1 MPEPLLRYSTL
12 MLCLICL
19 GSLSAGAQTD
29 SVMVTDDGS
38 HWNGEWIAEGTLFRV
53 AVTVQDNVLELAE
66 VQSLGFVWSAQ
77 PGTISGN
84 QATIQAQYAGATA
97 LLQVNL
103 LEADRAVVEAASC
116 TPEFLVVCV
125 LAKGQQA
132 VFIRS
137 PAAP

>member
-77 PGTISGN
+77 PGTISGSRRIRRN
-84 QATIQAQYAGATA
+84 VIGNDRSHPAKRLGTDTA
-97 LLQVNL
+97 ELVHQGESTQCRVVTNL
-103 LEADRAVVEAASC
+103 DMTR
-116 TPEFLVVCV
+116 
-125 LAKGQQA
+125 
-132 VFIRS
+132 
-137 PAAP
+137 